1 MNTQKAILALFARFS
16 DLYGELAKSK
26 GLEIY
31 REDKFGKLSS
41 EFTREFQLWC
51 LKLNDLEMDDIARGV
66 EVLEKR
72 IEINSTQGVKS
83 WPPSYPEFKGMCIK
97 PAEKASHRDYIPL
110 PAPKMTNE
118 ERKDRMKVILQGLK
132 S

>member
-1 MNTQKAILALFARFS
+1 
-16 DLYGELAKSK
+16 LYGSLAKSQ

-31 REDKFGKLSS
+31 REDKLGKLSS

-66 EVLEKR
+66 QVLEKR
-72 IEINSTQGVKS
+72 IETNSTQGVKS
-83 WPPSYPEFKGMCIK
+83 WPPSYPEFRGMCIK
-97 PAEKASHRDYIPL
+97 PAEKASHKYYIP
-110 PAPKMTNE
+110 PPSQKMTNE

>member
-1 MNTQKAILALFARFS
+1 
-16 DLYGELAKSK
+16 LAKSQ

-31 REDKFGKLSS
+31 KLGKNDEPTN
-41 EFTREFQLWC
+41 EFTREIQLWM

-66 EVLEKR
+66 QVLEKR
-72 IEINSTQGVKS
+72 IETNSTQGVKS
-83 WPPSYPEFKGMCIK
+83 WPPSYPEFRGMCIK
-97 PAEKASHRDYIPL
+97 PAEKASHKDYIPL